1 MTNLGGLPGMPEVV
15 QQQESA
21 DLYLPANNRHFL
33 KIRLLG
39 SNTVKNRL
47 SVHTQCLDYDLPCFT
62 VEYFIFPENSGFS
75 PLRGPIGPLS
85 GKYTRRKYTF
95 YAFLNKKRLKGRR
108 IFDG

>member
-1 MTNLGGLPGMPEVV
+1 MTNLGGLPGIPEVV

-47 SVHTQCLDYDLPCFT
+47 SVHTQCLDYDLLCFT

-75 PLRGPIGPLS
+75 PLRGPIGR
-85 GKYTRRKYTF
+85 RRKYTF
-95 YAFLNKKRLKGRR
+95 YAFLHKKRLKGRR